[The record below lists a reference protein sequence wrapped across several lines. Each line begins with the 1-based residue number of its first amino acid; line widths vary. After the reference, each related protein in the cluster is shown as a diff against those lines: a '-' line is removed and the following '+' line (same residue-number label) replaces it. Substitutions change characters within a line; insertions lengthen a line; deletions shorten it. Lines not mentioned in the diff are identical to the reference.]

1 KDSSV
6 RNVQRTTSWQPI
18 SSWYTKSVGESGNYY
33 HQHVVIP
40 AALRLLNLNAGDSL
54 LDLACGQG
62 VLERQIPASVH
73 YVGLD
78 IAPSL
83 IMFATE
89 HARNK
94 DHRFAEADVT
104 KPLPLQKHD
113 FTHASLILSLQN
125 IEKPELALKT
135 AADHLQKNGTFVI
148 IMNHPCFR
156 IPRQSSWGID
166 ERNKTQYRRI
176 DRYISPM
183 KIPITAA
190 PSREQRSQVTWSFHF
205 PLSTYSQFLQEAGF
219 VIERIEELGSDK
231 VSVGKAASMENRS
244 RAEFPLFLAIS
255 ARKEV

>member
-1 KDSSV
+1 M
-6 RNVQRTTSWQPI
+6 RNTHRSTSHSTSWQPI

-40 AALRLLNLNAGDSL
+40 AALKLLNLHAGDSL

-62 VLERQIPASVH
+62 VLERQIPESVQ

-83 IMFATE
+83 VTFAAE
-89 HARNK
+89 HTQNK
-94 DHRFAEADVT
+94 DHRFMEADIT
-104 KPLPLQKHD
+104 RPLPLQKND
-113 FTHASLILSLQN
+113 FTHASLILALQN
-125 IEKPELALKT
+125 IEKPELALKNAT
-135 AADHLQKNGTFVI
+135 LHLQKNGAFVI

-176 DRYISPM
+176 DRYLSPM

-190 PSREQRSQVTWSFHF
+190 PSRGQRSQVTWSFHY
-205 PLSTYSQFLQEAGF
+205 PLSIYSQFLHDAGC
-219 VIERIEELGSDK
+219 VIERMEELGSDK

-244 RAEFPLFLAIS
+244 RAEFPLFLAIL
-255 ARKEV
+255 ARKTV